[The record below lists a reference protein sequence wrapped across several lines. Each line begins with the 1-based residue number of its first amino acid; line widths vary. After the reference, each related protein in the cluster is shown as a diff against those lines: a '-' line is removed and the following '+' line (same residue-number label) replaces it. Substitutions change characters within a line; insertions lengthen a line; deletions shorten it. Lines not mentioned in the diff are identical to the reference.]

1 MVDNAVKRQPRIP
14 LKPDEIEETDSIA
27 LGAIIRCIL
36 VGTFCVVLFGAFPLP
51 LNARSNMIHGLW
63 VWKSPSVLAAPGG
76 AQRLLHFCQAE
87 GINEVYLSVSERSEA
102 STEGRFAD
110 LIALLHRSNIRVEAL
125 LSSENADEGG
135 KHLEK
140 LVSHVREIVQFDRN
154 HPTNAFDG
162 IHLDIEPQQRPEN
175 KGPGNL
181 RFLPGL
187 VDAYRAVRSEAERSR
202 LTVNADIQ
210 TKLLKGNLDQR
221 RMLLS
226 SVPRVTLML
235 YELSSPDDGQTVDQ
249 KTERLRA
256 TSRKFLE
263 MAYEGMGDQRLAEM
277 VIALRTNDY
286 GELLPRMLRTLDE
299 ANGSNSRYRGWARH
313 SYNDTLQ

>member
-1 MVDNAVKRQPRIP
+1 M
-14 LKPDEIEETDSIA
+14 KPHEIEETDPTA
-27 LGAIIRCIL
+27 LRAITRRIL
-36 VGTFCVVLFGAFPLP
+36 FGTFCVVLFGVFPLP

-63 VWKSPSVLAAPGG
+63 VWKSPSVLEAPGG
-76 AQRLLHFCQAE
+76 AERLLHFCQAE
-87 GINEVYLSVSERSEA
+87 DINEVYVSVSERSEP
-102 STEGRFAD
+102 SMEGRFAD
-110 LIALLHRSNIRVEAL
+110 VIALLHQSDIRVEAL

-135 KHLEK
+135 KHLDK
-140 LVSHVREIVQFDRN
+140 LLSHVREIVQFDRN
-154 HPTNAFDG
+154 HPTDRFDG
-162 IHLDIEPQQRPEN
+162 IHLDIEPQQRAEN

-210 TKLLKGNLDQR
+210 TKLLKGNLDER

-235 YELSSPDDGQTVDQ
+235 YELSSPNDGQNVDQ
-249 KTERLRA
+249 KMEKLRT

-263 MAYEGMGDQRLAEM
+263 IAYEGLGDQNLAEM
-277 VIALRTNDY
+277 VIALRSPDY

-299 ANGSNSRYRGWARH
+299 ANGNNPRYRGWARH